1 MKKIV
6 WITGSILTSFL
17 ITSPSMGENLNHV
30 SQLLNTK
37 KCINCDLT
45 NTGLVMSN
53 LAGADLTGADLTGAN
68 LSNANLRGA
77 NFSNAN
83 LTGASLN
90 GANLTGAN
98 LSNAILNT
106 TDLRNAYVVNA
117 DFSNVDFTTSYIEGV
132 IGIPKN
138 AADAEQF
145 YLWALAEDKQGN
157 YQAALRYYNQVIEFE
172 PDFAPA
178 YLGRAVIYS
187 RLGNTSKAIQN
198 AEKAQELFELEE
210 NQESY
215 QLASNF
221 IEFVKIREG
230 IENEEDNQG
239 SPEFVQIVNTLGP
252 LLLKFVLP

>member
-1 MKKIV
+1 
-6 WITGSILTSFL
+6 
-17 ITSPSMGENLNHV
+17 MGENLNHL
-30 SQLLNTK
+30 SQLLSTK
-37 KCINCDLT
+37 KCIDCDLT

-53 LAGADLTGADLTGAN
+53 LAGADLTGANLAGAN

-77 NFSNAN
+77 NLSNAN

-98 LSNAILNT
+98 LTNAILNT

-117 DFSNVDFTTSYIEGV
+117 NFFNVDLTTSYIQGA
-132 IGIPKN
+132 IGIPEN

-145 YLWALAEDKQGN
+145 YTWALVEDQKGN
-157 YQAALRYYNQVIEFE
+157 YQAALKYYNQVIELE
-172 PDFAPA
+172 PEFAPA

-187 RLGNTSKAIQN
+187 RLGNTPKAIQDGEI
-198 AEKAQELFELEE
+198 AEELFESQE
-210 NQESY
+210 NQESL

-221 IEFVKIREG
+221 VQFIKMREG
-230 IENEEDNQG
+230 IENEDENQG
-239 SPEFVQIVNTLGP
+239 SPQFVQIVNTIGP